1 MRWRIAMALAVSPLV
16 TGQGLAQ
23 GSLADA
29 GERVRQGWLAHNVQA
44 VVGQSASVVLQIPG
58 ADPSAAVDRAQAM
71 ELLRR
76 HLRAGVERALSVSAV
91 RGSSRD
97 AATRSWTGATSW
109 RARATSDAKRFS
121 SGSESWGGNG
131 CWPSCG
137 VRRNPAPCV
146 NLRARL

>member
-1 MRWRIAMALAVSPLV
+1 MRWRIAMALAVSPVV
-16 TGQGLAQ
+16 TGEGLAQ

-44 VVGQSASVVLQIPG
+44 VMGQSASLVLQIPG

-91 RGSSRD
+91 RKVEPGRGYAELD
-97 AATRSWTGATSW
+97 RRYVVAG
-109 RARATSDAKRFS
+109 TSD
-121 SGSESWGGNG
+121 E
-131 CWPSCG
+131 
-137 VRRNPAPCV
+137 RRETIFLGFRKLGREWLLAELRSAP
-146 NLRARL
+146 